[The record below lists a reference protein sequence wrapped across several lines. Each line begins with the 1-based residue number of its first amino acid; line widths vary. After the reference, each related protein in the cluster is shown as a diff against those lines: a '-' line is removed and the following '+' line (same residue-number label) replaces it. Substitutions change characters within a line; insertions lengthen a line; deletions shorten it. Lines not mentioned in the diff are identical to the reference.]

1 MTENT
6 WPFQIAP
13 SNSPPAARTKRKFPP
28 CRADPPRAA
37 WRRTMIPDKSDRGK
51 GTNHTGT
58 QHLCAHT
65 GINVQFGVV
74 FLGRR
79 LSQQRGASKRRTL
92 ILQGAAAQRRLCSQW
107 QQDKTAGAVLT
118 LGCRGQRS
126 RERRSRLSSIAKNS
140 NHAVEVQANWI
151 SVSSN
156 PLNHNQYVV
165 RSFTRGAKREAAFKP
180 SESIEFFF
188 HRTSSGVWTSSY

>member
-1 MTENT
+1 MRHVTPGAVMTENT

-65 GINVQFGVV
+65 GINVQFGAV

-92 ILQGAAAQRRLCSQW
+92 ILQGGGGSAAALFSMAARQNRRGCFDIGLQRPKKPRA
-107 QQDKTAGAVLT
+107 T
-118 LGCRGQRS
+118 
-126 RERRSRLSSIAKNS
+126 EPPFI
-140 NHAVEVQANWI
+140 
-151 SVSSN
+151 
-156 PLNHNQYVV
+156 
-165 RSFTRGAKREAAFKP
+165 P
-180 SESIEFFF
+180 SEKLKSC
-188 HRTSSGVWTSSY
+188 S